1 MINLLG
7 RNTRIA
13 GIIPPFYVEFD
24 GFTVYWNTR
33 IAGII
38 IKMHLWL
45 SKNGY
50 YLNTRIAGILIFESY
65 NLIAHLLFEYP
76 YCGYSYYE
84 GSII

>member
-13 GIIPPFYVEFD
+13 GIPIYSKN
-24 GFTVYWNTR
+24 GYYLNTR
-33 IAGII
+33 IAGIPI
-38 IKMHLWL
+38 Y

-65 NLIAHLLFEYP
+65 NLIAHLLLEYP
-76 YCGYSYYE
+76 YCGYFYRAE
-84 GSII
+84 V